1 MRPPEDV
8 DGLQGGT
15 ARQRTELAWTRTA
28 ITFAAVGGAMLRTS
42 LAAGLIVLAMS
53 VLIWG
58 LRRLL
63 PDAASTG
70 ARPTPLLLVALTVAA
85 VSLVALLVA
94 FA

>member
-1 MRPPEDV
+1 MTSPEDFE
-8 DGLQGGT
+8 DPHGGT

-28 ITFAAVGGAMLRTS
+28 IAFAAVGGAMLRTS

-53 VLIWG
+53 ILILG

-63 PDAASTG
+63 PDGAAAR
-70 ARPTPLLLVALTVAA
+70 ARPGSLLLVALTVAA

-94 FA
+94 LS

>member
-1 MRPPEDV
+1 MRSPGDA

-15 ARQRTELAWTRTA
+15 ARQRTALAWTRTA

-42 LAAGLIVLAMS
+42 LAAGLVVLAMS

-63 PDAASTG
+63 PDAASDR
-70 ARPTPLLLVALTVAA
+70 ARPVPLLLLALTVAA
-85 VSLVALLVA
+85 VSVVALLVA
-94 FA
+94 FT